1 MSEDLY
7 TDSLHALYVRLI
19 HRHVDAPQ
27 SLSETEAC
35 AYYALRYYNQ
45 TFNGGIE
52 QVIANCREEIPAM
65 IPALET
71 AGAAKAARLLRRAA
85 RLEWEWERDEERPA
99 LSKKSVGIRD
109 ALDDASLDGLPEV
122 LEAIVGYVARSPEL
136 SACTKPKNPS

>member
-1 MSEDLY
+1 MNEDLY

-71 AGAAKAARLLRRAA
+71 AGAANAARLLRRAA
-85 RLEWEWERDEERPA
+85 RLEWEWERDDERPPM
-99 LSKKSVGIRD
+99 SKKSVGIRD
-109 ALDDASLDGLPEV
+109 ALDDASLDGLQEV
-122 LEAIVGYVARSPEL
+122 LEAIVSYVARSTEL
-136 SACTKPKNPS
+136 SAGTKA